1 MVRRARSALPRP
13 PRPVILMY
21 HRIAEESFDPWGLAV
36 SPANF
41 ADQLGWLKTERQV
54 LPLTEFAERH
64 ASGALPDDAAAITFD
79 DGYEST
85 ATAAAPLLEQHQLS
99 ATVFLPVEL
108 VERGAPFWWD
118 ELQQLVLGFGG
129 ASLIVG
135 GRKVALGKPS
145 GDDRKWRPFA
155 APRTRR
161 QAAFQ
166 RTWAILRHM
175 APADL
180 ETAMQEVREQV
191 EVAPSNQ
198 RDLPMSP
205 DEVRAIASGRIQFG
219 SHALAHP
226 SLPALSPAEKTAE
239 IHGSIERIKALTG
252 AAPLS
257 FAYPFGDRDQES
269 EAIVRQA
276 GFLCACATDGHAV
289 DRRSSLFALP
299 RLGVRNVDARRFAQE
314 LAAC

>member
-1 MVRRARSALPRP
+1 MRRVRSALPRL

-21 HRIAEESFDPWGLAV
+21 HRIAEETFDPWGLAV

-41 ADQLGWLKTERQV
+41 ADQLGWLKTHRKV

-64 ASGALPDDAAAITFD
+64 ASRTLPGDAAAITFD

-85 ATAAAPLLEQHQLS
+85 ATAAAPLLELHKLP

-108 VERGAPFWWD
+108 VEGGSPFWWD
-118 ELQQLVLGFGG
+118 ELQQLVLGFAG
-129 ASLIVG
+129 ASLVVG
-135 GRKVALGKPS
+135 GRKLPLGKRS
-145 GDDRKWRPFA
+145 AADGQWRPFA
-155 APRTRR
+155 GPRTRR
-161 QAAFQ
+161 QAAFE
-166 RTWAILRHM
+166 RSWAILRHM
-175 APADL
+175 APAEL
-180 ETAMQEVREQV
+180 ECAMQELREQV
-191 EVAPSNQ
+191 NVAPSNEC
-198 RDLPMSP
+198 DLPMKP
-205 DEVRAIASGRIQFG
+205 AQVRTIASGRIQFG

-226 SLPALSPAEKTAE
+226 SLPALSRAEKTAE
-239 IHGSIERIKALTG
+239 IHGSIERITALTG
-252 AAPLS
+252 LTPLS
-257 FAYPFGDRDQES
+257 FAYPFGDRDEES

-314 LAAC
+314 IAAA